1 MDMSMYMKT
10 TPIVK
15 QIETMTQDIPG
26 WSPVDQ
32 LYTLFNMA
40 YFTAGLEGDIVEIGC
55 WCGRSTSVLGMAARL
70 IGKTKVHCV
79 DLFPGRNDWKQNPD
93 GSHSLQVEINGR
105 RCSGYKTHTVWKEPY
120 ERDIAPLFEKHD
132 SVLDAFMETI
142 GKFGLDDLV
151 ITHRGDSCLF
161 AESVARTFQ
170 CKLAFIDGDHDYES
184 VCSDIRNM
192 ERFLVPGGWMCFDDA
207 FSSYEGVSQAI
218 RDCILDD
225 PGFDLCQQMT
235 RKFFVARKMNHRAKA
250 S

>member
-1 MDMSMYMKT
+1 MTMYMKT
-10 TPIVK
+10 TPIIK

-32 LYTLFNMA
+32 LYTLFSMA

-70 IGKTKVHCV
+70 IGNTKVHCV
-79 DLFPGRNDWKQNPD
+79 DLFPGRNDWKENPD
-93 GSHSLQVEINGR
+93 GSHSLEVEIEGR
-105 RCSGYKTHTVWKEPY
+105 MCSGYKTQTVWKEPY

-132 SVLDAFMETI
+132 SVLDVFKETI
-142 GKFGLDDLV
+142 WKCGLDDLV
-151 ITHRGDSCLF
+151 TTHRGDSCLF
-161 AESVARTFQ
+161 ARSVAKTFQ

-184 VCSDIRNM
+184 VCSDIRIM
-192 ERFLVPGGWMCFDDA
+192 EKFLVPGGWMCFDDA

-218 RDCILDD
+218 KDCILDD

-235 RKFFVARKMNHRAKA
+235 RKLFVARKMSHHAKA
-250 S
+250 G